1 MSETENVMNDVKNA
15 CPHCNKILTVP
26 ENLCGTI
33 VACPSC
39 GVQVQTLPL
48 SRLQKEQSS
57 SGYTIIGGDGQYYGP
72 VTPDQLRQWV
82 NEGRV
87 DVTTRVQAAGAA
99 DWKPLGELPEF
110 VGVSAAPSLGQLQPP
125 PLSSRTGA
133 TPAPPHQLTT
143 FPVAIAIL
151 LHYVTF
157 GLFTMVWLNVMHG
170 RMCRVR
176 ADDPSALRAIGFCF
190 IPFFNLYWIFFTY
203 NRLCLRID
211 EQRGL
216 YGLPASNLG
225 GLAITKCIFQIIPYL
240 NVLIGYTLIAPI
252 FIGMMQASINQL
264 ARTSETTA
272 PLKTLPVST
281 VPAPGMH
288 GCAIA
293 AIAFF
298 CIIPVMG
305 ILSAIAIPNFL
316 RAREISQRNACY
328 KNLRLLEVSKEQ
340 AALDRDYPAG
350 KEITEQELTPYMV
363 KGVSDLICRKGGQ
376 YTINPIGKSPVC
388 SKHGNWRSSE
398 VREF

>member
-1 MSETENVMNDVKNA
+1 MNDVKNA
-15 CPHCNKILTVP
+15 CPHCNKLLSVP
-26 ENLCGTI
+26 EKLCGTI
-33 VACPSC
+33 VNCPSC
-39 GVQVQTLPL
+39 GIQVQTLPL
-48 SRLQKEQSS
+48 SQLQKGRSS
-57 SGYTIIGGDGQYYGP
+57 SGYTIIGGDGQQYGP

-87 DVTTRVQAAGAA
+87 DAATRVQVAGVT
-99 DWKPLGELPEF
+99 DWKPLGELAEF
-110 VGVSAAPSLGQLQPP
+110 AGVSAALSLGQLQPP

-133 TPAPPHQLTT
+133 TPSPTHQLTT
-143 FPVAIAIL
+143 FPVALAIL

-157 GLFTMVWLNVMHG
+157 GLFTMIWLNLMHG

-176 ADDPSALRAIGFCF
+176 ADDPSAARAIGFCF

-225 GLAITKCIFQIIPYL
+225 GLAITACILQIIPYL
-240 NVLIGYTLIAPI
+240 NFLIGYTIIAPI
-252 FIGMMQASINQL
+252 FIGTMQASVNKL
-264 ARTSETTA
+264 VRTSKTTA
-272 PLKTLPVST
+272 PQNSLPVSA
-281 VPAPGMH
+281 APVRGMH

-293 AIAFF
+293 AIVFV

-316 RAREISQRNACY
+316 KAREISQRNACY
-328 KNLRLLEVSKEQ
+328 NNLRLLEVSKEQ
-340 AALDRDYPAG
+340 ATSDHDYRAG
-350 KEITEQELTPYMV
+350 KEITEQELSPYLG
-363 KGVSDLICRKGGQ
+363 KGVSSLICRKGGQ
-376 YTINPIGKSPVC
+376 YTINPIGKAPEC
-388 SKHGNWRSSE
+388 SVHGRRGSSK